1 MLREREKG
9 RKEKEMKEKR
19 KGREG
24 KGRRGEKK
32 GEFTGASR
40 LIIQGQVKAFLITVF
55 RKQRALAL
63 SFQGAYSC
71 QLVSLFIC
79 LGDKD
84 TCNWSFEMQG
94 YFFIFPGAV
103 CFLFKEQR

>member
-1 MLREREKG
+1 MKKARKG
-9 RKEKEMKEKR
+9 KEKAGTGRIKGNSLEPLKR
-19 KGREG
+19 
-24 KGRRGEKK
+24 
-32 GEFTGASR
+32 
-40 LIIQGQVKAFLITVF
+40 LVIQGQVKAFLITVF
-55 RKQRALAL
+55 RKQRVLAL
-63 SFQGAYSC
+63 SFQVAHSC
-71 QLVSLFIC
+71 ELVSLFIC